1 MDFGEIIKRLESRIE
16 KLEKD
21 YEFTADLTDIQDLED
36 EINVLKNEI
45 ETIKNIIDDLHNRIR
60 EIEKKI

>member
-45 ETIKNIIDDLHNRIR
+45 ATIKNIIDDLHSRIR